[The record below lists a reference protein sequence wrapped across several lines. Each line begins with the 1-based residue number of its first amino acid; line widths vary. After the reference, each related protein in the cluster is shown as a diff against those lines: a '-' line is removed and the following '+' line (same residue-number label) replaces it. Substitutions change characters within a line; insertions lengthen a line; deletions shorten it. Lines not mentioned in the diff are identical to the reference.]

1 MPSTKIIPNSVAEIE
16 AKLKAYFGDM
26 VKIEF
31 LENCLKQLL
40 PNDAKRFCHLKL
52 AELYANRLMW
62 SSAAE
67 NMELAAETAV
77 TFKDKISFYMKEI
90 SYLIKI
96 SDFLMIDKA
105 FKKALLCA
113 NTNTEKETIKQTLKL
128 QLMEQAEDYEKK
140 NKRSNAIQLYQRLLE
155 MPITSETE
163 KRHLIEKLAG
173 LNSKLG
179 RIKEAIHYETLAK
192 KPLEPKK
199 NLDEDGKEVK
209 KLSFEDLGI
218 EWA

>member
-128 QLMEQAEDYEKK
+128 QLTEQAEDYEKK